1 MLNIFVINMANR
13 PDRWHY
19 INNLFGNHFNL
30 IRVEAT
36 KHNEGWKGCFL
47 SHKKCLQIAKE
58 NKLDNII
65 VMEDDCIPF
74 INFPDFYNRVC
85 LIQSHIN
92 EKRNYNNW
100 HIILGGV
107 FSNKK
112 INVKST
118 TNNHG
123 IVYTEID
130 KGFCTHLMFY
140 NHTSYEFFIQHPINN
155 PIDHVW
161 HNKLKAFVVL
171 PFLANQRPNYSD
183 ISKKHTSSIYDN
195 LVKTNLE
202 LSRIQKKNTS
212 SKMNLIF

>member
-1 MLNIFVINMANR
+1 MADR
-13 PDRWHY
+13 PDRWHH
-19 INNLFGNHFNL
+19 ISNLYGKHFNL

-58 NKLDNII
+58 NKLENII

-74 INFPDFYNRVC
+74 INFPDFINRVNYVK
-85 LIQSHIN
+85 SHID

-107 FSNKK
+107 FSNSK
-112 INVKST
+112 INVKSII
-118 TNNHG
+118 NRQG
-123 IVYTEID
+123 ILYAEIN

-140 NHTSYEFFIQHPINN
+140 NHSSYDFFIQHPLNH

-171 PFLANQRPNYSD
+171 PFLANQRPNYSN
-183 ISKKHTSSIYDN
+183 ITNKHTSSIFDS

-202 LSRIQKKNTS
+202 LLFLQKQKSSVSTS
-212 SKMNLIF
+212 SIKMKLI